1 MSLVGKMQAS
11 SLAYNR
17 RVDERAVDREPA
29 TRTMED
35 SPAEAR
41 RNRPG
46 GDYYLGLLLSLV
58 WLLFLVLPIR
68 DLLDSNLSLPRLLIA
83 FVAIAVFVAVYLWL
97 VLGSFL
103 GGFGRSNAS
112 PSAVIVA
119 LGVLTLLV
127 LFLSVFYSGAW
138 LYFLI
143 FSATSSAMRL
153 PTRQSIWTILGLMVL
168 AILVGWFT
176 GSVWQ
181 NMMTIELLVGGTG
194 LSMVG
199 MRRMIFTIMEL
210 RAAREEV
217 ARLAVSEER
226 LRFARDLHDL
236 LGHSL
241 SLIALKSELAGRLL
255 PDAPEKA
262 VGEVQDIEDTAREAL
277 REVREAVAGYRRPT
291 LATELE
297 GAREMLAA
305 AGIGCRIEN
314 IDGNLSPQADTVLAW
329 TVREGVTNVIRHSR
343 ADHCEIRVAREGAEA
358 RAEVV
363 DDGPG
368 PLLAASNGW
377 SPDGS
382 GLRGLAERVEEVGGR
397 FEYGPREEGGY
408 LLGVGLPPGD
418 VVASTPSE
426 PLSAWAERRR

>member
-1 MSLVGKMQAS
+1 MQTS
-11 SLAYNR
+11 SFAYNR
-17 RVDERAVDREPA
+17 LVEERAVDREPV
-29 TRTMED
+29 TGTMED
-35 SPAEAR
+35 SSVETR
-41 RNRPG
+41 SDWPG

-68 DLLDSNLSLPRLLIA
+68 DLLESDLSLPRLLIA
-83 FVAIAVFVAVYLWL
+83 FVAIAVFVSTYLWL

-103 GGFGRSNAS
+103 GGFGRSNTP
-112 PSAVIVA
+112 PSAAIVA
-119 LGVLTLLV
+119 LGGLTLLI

-138 LYFLI
+138 LWFLI

-153 PTRQSIWTILGLMVL
+153 PTRQSVWTILGLMAL
-168 AILVGWFT
+168 TAGTGWLL
-176 GSVWQ
+176 GIVWQ
-181 NMMTIELLVGGTG
+181 ELMTIGLLVGGTG

-199 MRRMIFTIMEL
+199 MSRMISTIREL

-262 VGEVQDIEDTAREAL
+262 AGEVQDIEDTAREAL
-277 REVREAVAGYRRPT
+277 REVRDAVSGYRRPT

-305 AGIGCRIEN
+305 AGIGCRIESAA
-314 IDGNLSPQADTVLAW
+314 GTLLPQTDTVLAW

-343 ADHCEIRVAREGAEA
+343 AGYCEIRIACEGDEA
-358 RAEVV
+358 RAEVM
-363 DDGPG
+363 DDGDG
-368 PLLAASNGW
+368 PSTTGGNGR
-377 SPDGS
+377 SDAGS
-382 GLRGLAERVEEVGGR
+382 GLRGLAERVEEAGGR
-397 FEYGPREEGGY
+397 LDAGPGKGGGY
-408 LLGVGLPPGD
+408 LLSVGLPLGDSVVSAVPGE
-418 VVASTPSE
+418 AG
-426 PLSAWAERRR
+426 ARAGRRP